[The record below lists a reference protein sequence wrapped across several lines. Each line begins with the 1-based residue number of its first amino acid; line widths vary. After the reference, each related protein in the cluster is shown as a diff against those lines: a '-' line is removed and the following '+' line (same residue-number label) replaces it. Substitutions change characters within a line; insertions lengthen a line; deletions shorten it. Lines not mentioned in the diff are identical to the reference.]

1 MKIAL
6 QLSAV
11 VLSLLVLG
19 AHLLRD
25 GGGCFALPVLAL
37 LVLLFLRRPWV
48 ARTVQAVL
56 VLGALEWIRT
66 LVVLYQDRIEE
77 GRDYV
82 RMVIILAVVSV
93 VTFSSALV
101 FQTEKLNRL
110 YGLEDFDEDIKE
122 GS

>member
-1 MKIAL
+1 MIAV

-19 AHLLRD
+19 AHLVRA
-25 GGGCFALPVLAL
+25 GGACFVLPVLAL
-37 LVLLFLRRPWV
+37 LPLLFLRRPWV
-48 ARTVQAVL
+48 ARTVQAAL

-66 LVVLYQDRIEE
+66 LVLLYQVRVEE

-82 RMVIILAVVSV
+82 RMVIILGVVAV

-101 FQTEKLNRL
+101 FQTERLNRL
-110 YGLEDFDEDIKE
+110 YGLKDFDESAKE
-122 GS
+122 DP

>member
-1 MKIAL
+1 MKIAV

-19 AHLLRD
+19 AHLLRA
-25 GGGCFALPVLAL
+25 GGGCFVLPVLAL
-37 LVLLFLRRPWV
+37 LPLLFLRRPWV

-66 LVVLYQDRIEE
+66 LVTLYQERVQE
-77 GRDYV
+77 GQDYV
-82 RMVIILAVVSV
+82 RMVIILGAVTV
-93 VTFSSALV
+93 VTFCSASV

-110 YGLEDFDEDIKE
+110 YGLNDFDGPKA
-122 GS
+122 

>member
-6 QLSAV
+6 QLSLVA
-11 VLSLLVLG
+11 LSLLVLG
-19 AHLLRD
+19 AHLLRA
-25 GGGCFALPVLAL
+25 GGGCFVLPVVVL
-37 LVLLFLRRPWV
+37 LGLLFLRRPWV

-66 LVVLYQDRIEE
+66 LVVLYQDRIEQ
-77 GRDYV
+77 GRDYA
-82 RMVIILAVVSV
+82 RMVIILAVVTV

-110 YGLEDFDEDIKE
+110 YGLEDFDEDIQE
-122 GS
+122 YP

>member
-6 QLSAV
+6 QLTV
-11 VLSLLVLG
+11 VALSLVVLG
-19 AHLLRD
+19 AHLLRA
-25 GGGCFALPVLAL
+25 GGGCLLPAVLAL
-37 LVLLFLRRPWV
+37 LLLLFLRRPWV
-48 ARTVQAVL
+48 ARTVQGVL

-66 LVVLYQDRIEE
+66 LVLLYQERVAE

-82 RMVIILAVVSV
+82 RMLIILGVVTV

-110 YGLEDFDEDIKE
+110 YGLGDFDD
-122 GS
+122 SH